1 MYCLVCISVVESF
14 ICYILTSGVNIN
26 LCVKYKIFV
35 FHRSIFTERLP
46 LKTDTT
52 QFVAYFAD
60 FAWALSTRSSSS
72 SSFKAQTE
80 IMEIFVHFLI
90 SVSKVKEIGQPRMYP
105 WKYSNSA
112 RNAKI
117 FTSHNHAYILSC
129 KHASRPIRARLLILV
144 II

>member
-1 MYCLVCISVVESF
+1 MYYFCISVVESF

-52 QFVAYFAD
+52 QFVAYFTD

-105 WKYSNSA
+105 
-112 RNAKI
+112 
-117 FTSHNHAYILSC
+117 
-129 KHASRPIRARLLILV
+129 
-144 II
+144 